1 MRVNM
6 ISKNGNNDSKAI
18 VELKN
23 IVKSFPVGDDEITIL
38 HDISLDIQQGE
49 FVSIVGPSGNGKST
63 LLNMVTGIDRPSD
76 GEVIVT
82 GRPVQ
87 VSQ

>member
-1 MRVNM
+1 M
-6 ISKNGNNDSKAI
+6 ISKNGNGSRKGI

-49 FVSIVGPSGNGKST
+49 
-63 LLNMVTGIDRPSD
+63 R
-76 GEVIVT
+76 
-82 GRPVQ
+82 
-87 VSQ
+87 

>member
-1 MRVNM
+1 M
-6 ISKNGNNDSKAI
+6 ISRNGNGSKKTI

-63 LLNMVTGIDRPSD
+63 L
-76 GEVIVT
+76 
-82 GRPVQ
+82 
-87 VSQ
+87 